1 MDRLLIEGGV
11 RLRGHVPVSGSKNAA
26 LPILAAT
33 ILCDGECRI
42 RNVPNLRDV
51 NTMMEVLRTL
61 GIAAERNADGSI
73 STHVLDEKPIE
84 APYKLVSTMRGS
96 ISVMGPLLAKRRRA
110 RVSLPGGCNFGVR
123 PIDLHVKGLR
133 ALGAQIEVEHGYLVS
148 HAPELRGTEIYLGGA
163 FGSTVLG
170 TANVLCGAVL
180 AKGTTVIENAACEPE
195 VEDLANFLIAC
206 GAKIRGFGTCKLV
219 VEGVERLAGA
229 DYAIIP
235 DRIEAGTFLVAGAI
249 TGGEVTIDG
258 ARSDHLFAV
267 VDKMRECGVEVT
279 SMPGGLRARLNGRPK
294 PSEVTTL
301 PYPGIATDLQAQLM
315 ALLAI
320 ADGISIVTEKIYPD
334 RFIHVAELDR
344 LGARIRKEGPNA
356 IIEGVPALSGAEVM
370 ASDLR
375 ASAALVLAGLVAH
388 GETIVNRVYHIDR
401 GYERIEEK
409 LQHLGARI
417 RRLKGSDSP

>member
-11 RLRGHVPVSGSKNAA
+11 RLRGHVAVSGSKNAA

-42 RNVPNLRDV
+42 RNVPDLRDV

-61 GIAAERNADGSI
+61 GVAAERNADGSI
-73 STHVLDEKPIE
+73 STRVLDESPIE

-96 ISVMGPLLAKRRRA
+96 ISVMGPLLAKRHRA

-123 PIDLHVKGLR
+123 PIDLHVKGLK
-133 ALGAQIEVEHGYLVS
+133 ALGARIEVEHGYLV
-148 HAPELRGTEIYLGGA
+148 AQAGELRGTEIYLGGA

-180 AKGTTVIENAACEPE
+180 ARGTTVIENSACEPE
-195 VEDLANFLIAC
+195 VEDLANFLVAA

-219 VEGVERLAGA
+219 VEGVERLNGIE
-229 DYAIIP
+229 YSIIP
-235 DRIEAGTFLVAGAI
+235 DRIEAGTFLLAGAI
-249 TGGEVTIDG
+249 TGGEVTVDG
-258 ARSDHLFAV
+258 ARMDHLFAV

-279 SMPGGLRARLNGRPK
+279 SMPGGARARLNGRPR
-294 PSEVTTL
+294 PTEVTTL
-301 PYPGIATDLQAQLM
+301 PYPGVPTDLQAQLM
-315 ALLAI
+315 ALLSI

-401 GYERIEEK
+401 GYERLEEK
-409 LQHLGARI
+409 LQKLGARI
-417 RRLKGSDSP
+417 HRDKA